1 MKGRN
6 TKSEYALLRERVR
19 AKSDSGER
27 KESDD
32 LSRALELPQF
42 DSLDIVELIMIFEES
57 APRGVEIEPLRDVRG
72 LLRLL
77 KTLEFQEERRNRNR
91 E

>member
-1 MKGRN
+1 
-6 TKSEYALLRERVR
+6 
-19 AKSDSGER
+19 
-27 KESDD
+27 
-32 LSRALELPQF
+32 
-42 DSLDIVELIMIFEES
+42 MIFEES